1 MTTKLESDI
10 SDRDYNSANIDT
22 DLKPG
27 NLTQSETSVKE
38 ATDSSTAELA
48 SSPHST
54 GRPISNVETVIHLI
68 KGNIGTGIFVLPSA
82 FKNAGLFFSLGALS
96 FVGIICIHCM
106 HLLTSV
112 AEELKRQKGEF
123 SSTYAQTATNAI
135 LIGPPKFR
143 KFAKPMR
150 IAVNTFTIITQF
162 GFCCVYIVFIG
173 DNMTEFIDHFTGVR
187 LDSRIYMV
195 IATVPLIFLNWIR
208 DLKWLSP
215 VSFLGNFLLA
225 FTIVVVFVYVF
236 QDLPPISDVPA
247 FGTLEGVPL
256 FFGTALFTY
265 EGISLVLPIHKE
277 MKNPKK
283 FTGFF
288 GIMNIGMIGI
298 SLFYLA
304 VAFFGYWRYNDKI
317 ESSIILNLPPDN
329 ILCQCTKIM
338 MVLSISTSYAV
349 QYFVPIP
356 FIMPTLLKLVPC
368 CVNKFWAENLIRTLL
383 VLILSG
389 LAIAIPHLDLFI
401 NLVGAVGCTALAV
414 IIPPTIHLMLFWQ
427 DSSRLVVVKNFLII
441 AFGIIGA
448 VVSTY
453 YSIVAIVNALYDDSH
468 PQPETTFLP
477 SSTTESIYAY

>member
-1 MTTKLESDI
+1 M
-10 SDRDYNSANIDT
+10 
-22 DLKPG
+22 
-27 NLTQSETSVKE
+27 
-38 ATDSSTAELA
+38 TDSRLDW
-48 SSPHST
+48 
-54 GRPISNVETVIHLI
+54 
-68 KGNIGTGIFVLPSA
+68 FV
-82 FKNAGLFFSLGALS
+82 
-96 FVGIICIHCM
+96 
-106 HLLTSV
+106 
-112 AEELKRQKGEF
+112 Q
-123 SSTYAQTATNAI
+123 Q
-135 LIGPPKFR
+135 
-143 KFAKPMR
+143 
-150 IAVNTFTIITQF
+150 
-162 GFCCVYIVFIG
+162 
-173 DNMTEFIDHFTGVR
+173 FIDHFTGVR

-329 ILCQCTKIM
+329 MQ
-338 MVLSISTSYAV
+338 VNLSHYQLDTFDW
-349 QYFVPIP
+349 QFVSR
-356 FIMPTLLKLVPC
+356 
-368 CVNKFWAENLIRTLL
+368 LI
-383 VLILSG
+383 ILS
-389 LAIAIPHLDLFI
+389 
-401 NLVGAVGCTALAV
+401 
-414 IIPPTIHLMLFWQ
+414 
-427 DSSRLVVVKNFLII
+427 DS
-441 AFGIIGA
+441 
-448 VVSTY
+448 Y
-453 YSIVAIVNALYDDSH
+453 YC
-468 PQPETTFLP
+468 
-477 SSTTESIYAY
+477 